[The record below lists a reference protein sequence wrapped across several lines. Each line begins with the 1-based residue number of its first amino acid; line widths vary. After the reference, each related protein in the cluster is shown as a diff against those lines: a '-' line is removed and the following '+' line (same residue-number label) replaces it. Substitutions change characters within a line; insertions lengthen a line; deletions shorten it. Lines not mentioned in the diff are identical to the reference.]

1 MNNNVKQ
8 ILTSLTLIA
17 IAVLSFILFVPLF
30 IFLIIF
36 LMISSFFIRRKII
49 KENPE
54 FFRQYKSKKSIIL
67 DQEDDVNFDNLSQKV
82 KDKYVY
88 KGYYSCI
95 SNSSR

>member
-17 IAVLSFILFVPLF
+17 IAVLSFILFAPLF

-54 FFRQYKSKKSIIL
+54 FFRQYKSKKGRII
-67 DQEDDVNFDNLSQKV
+67 DQEDDVNFDNSNQKL
-82 KDKYVY
+82 
-88 KGYYSCI
+88 
-95 SNSSR
+95 R

>member
-17 IAVLSFILFVPLF
+17 IAVLSFILFAPLF

-54 FFRQYKSKKSIIL
+54 FFRQYKSKKGRII
-67 DQEDDVNFDNLSQKV
+67 DQEDDVNFDN
-82 KDKYVY
+82 
-88 KGYYSCI
+88 
-95 SNSSR
+95 SNEKLR